1 MADWFLTSEA
11 IVKKKYWESLLW
23 PTEVQ
28 RKPLANCTR
37 AWARSIRFFLCSK
50 DQVSQHAPLSAAVT
64 DSAGELARRAISACR
79 LTSPGH
85 RSIPPWRRQAH
96 ETPGALRRLAPVRHG
111 RCVRQ
116 FRREAR
122 GATQF
127 DCCLH
132 RLFFPAALLS
142 SISPPCLSYA
152 THLLAGRMA
161 GAGSGGGP
169 PPPPPIP
176 TPTHAPHRRTGA
188 QPRAQG
194 PLPRSPSLPSW
205 ASAMGV
211 RASKRPDSTRHPK
224 LP

>member
-1 MADWFLTSEA
+1 MCSGPHYKPPPLPGHTGLAQMGAVGRRCFG
-11 IVKKKYWESLLW
+11 KKRYWEGLLW

-85 RSIPPWRRQAH
+85 CSIPPWRRQAH

-142 SISPPCLSYA
+142 SIIPPCLSYA

-161 GAGSGGGP
+161 GAGSTP
-169 PPPPPIP
+169 PPQYQHQHMP
-176 TPTHAPHRRTGA
+176 RTGA
-188 QPRAQG
+188 QVHSPEHRALF
-194 PLPRSPSLPSW
+194 P
-205 ASAMGV
+205 GV
-211 RASKRPDSTRHPK
+211 PHSHRGRQQWEA
-224 LP
+224 